1 MVIAETGDAIL
12 ASWECMEHLINAYQ
26 IQNDTWSKLSNIYFL
41 KYFSKFI
48 IEVNYSL
55 IWINEKIVLK
65 KDKKQNTYNEVND
78 MVSDQMRILCN
89 LPFGQSTQQWTND
102 LSQSVLGALSI

>member
-1 MVIAETGDAIL
+1 
-12 ASWECMEHLINAYQ
+12 MEHLINDISDSEWYIEQ
-26 IQNDTWSKLSNIYFL
+26 IIQHILLKILLRVSNWSKSFCDLNTCKWKNF
-41 KYFSKFI
+41 K
-48 IEVNYSL
+48 
-55 IWINEKIVLK
+55 K
-65 KDKKQNTYNEVND
+65 KDKKLEQNTYNEVND